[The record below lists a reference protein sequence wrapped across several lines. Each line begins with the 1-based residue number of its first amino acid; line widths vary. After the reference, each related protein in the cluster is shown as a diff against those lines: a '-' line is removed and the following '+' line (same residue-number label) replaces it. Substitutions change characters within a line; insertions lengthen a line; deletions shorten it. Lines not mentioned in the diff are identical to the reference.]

1 LLCSRLAELAGSK
14 GVSLPPLQE
23 IRSSEAQTMPIIS
36 MSILDMSMA
45 CKLQEAVSKI
55 KRCF

>member
-1 LLCSRLAELAGSK
+1 LAELAGSK